1 MDYRRKRAIASGFKV
16 LGLMIIF
23 VGMAW
28 GSMEVGAG
36 IYNHDDSQLGGG
48 YQILGVSIGIS
59 IGLLILGGIWDRV
72 ADDMRHEELMEK
84 LSQVRPDR
92 MQRRR

>member
-1 MDYRRKRAIASGFKV
+1 MDYRGKRAIASGFKV
-16 LGLMIIF
+16 LGLMILF

-28 GSMEVGAG
+28 GSMDVGAG

-48 YQILGVSIGIS
+48 YQILGVTIGIS

-72 ADDMRHEELMEK
+72 ADDMRHEELMEQ
-84 LSQVRPDR
+84 LRESRPR
-92 MQRRR
+92 YRRRM